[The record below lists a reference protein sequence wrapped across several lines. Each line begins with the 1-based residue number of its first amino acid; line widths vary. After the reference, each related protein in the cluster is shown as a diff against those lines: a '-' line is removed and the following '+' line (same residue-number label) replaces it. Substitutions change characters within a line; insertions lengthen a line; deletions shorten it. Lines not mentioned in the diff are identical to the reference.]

1 MNKQEVFEVVVRTT
15 REVLP
20 DLEEHNFT
28 FNDRLVDLG
37 ADSVDRAEIISIVL
51 EDLSL
56 SIPRVEL
63 TSVKNIGELTEA
75 LYGKLQSA

>member
-1 MNKQEVFEVVVRTT
+1 MNKQEVFDVVVRTT

-28 FNDRLVDLG
+28 FHDRLVDLG

-63 TSVKNIGELTEA
+63 TSVKNIGELTEV